1 MKDSMGGRGKTSA
14 SLSYKVYLNLRSVF
28 LGDPRILN
36 TLKKIQ
42 KIVYVCIFFG
52 YHCF

>member
-1 MKDSMGGRGKTSA
+1 MKDSVGGRGKTSA
-14 SLSYKVYLNLRSVF
+14 SLSYKVYIVLEVCF
-28 LGDPRILN
+28 LGDPKILN